1 MLFKTLDAV
10 FQGVVNL
17 EDIMKLQEFEKL
29 HDLGIDIA
37 DLEKAIVVI
46 GCLHDGK
53 KYAETCTVNEIDAFQ
68 VENELGFGLGK
79 IFFQLLF
86 YGLCNERVKP
96 VDIVKSHYN
105 YVLDAFSF

>member
-10 FQGVVNL
+10 FQGVVDL
-17 EDIMKLQEFEKL
+17 EDIVKLQEFEQL
-29 HDLGIDIA
+29 HHLGIDIT
-37 DLEKAIVVI
+37 DLEKAIVII

-53 KYAETCTVNEIDAFQ
+53 KYTETGTINEIDAFEVQ
-68 VENELGFGLGK
+68 NELGFGLGK

-86 YGLCNERVKP
+86 YRLCNERVKP

-105 YVLDAFSF
+105 DAIDAFSL